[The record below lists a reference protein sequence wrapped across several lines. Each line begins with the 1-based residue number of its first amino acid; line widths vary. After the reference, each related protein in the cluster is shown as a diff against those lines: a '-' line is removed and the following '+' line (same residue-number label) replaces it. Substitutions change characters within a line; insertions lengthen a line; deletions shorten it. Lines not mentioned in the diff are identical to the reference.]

1 LVVVW
6 LNLQVANYPFTTR
19 GITMGHIYVEGI
31 TYQVRATNLSLAI
44 RRQAL
49 IGYHELLAQIA
60 DTPGLLYRPDAH
72 RNAIEKLAL
81 SMMEK
86 TQAVGVAVA
95 RAVHKGMALTFC

>member
-1 LVVVW
+1 MLTVVS

-31 TYQVRATNLSLAI
+31 TYQVRAVLWFLEI
-44 RRQAL
+44 RSQVLNGCYR
-49 IGYHELLAQIA
+49 ELCAQIA
-60 DTPGLLYRPDAH
+60 DTPGLLYRPDTH

-86 TQAVGVAVA
+86 TQAVGVAAVYVA
-95 RAVHKGMALTFC
+95 